1 MRRGRVPLLNLAVY
15 AFVILAI
22 GLMIIN
28 RLDGDIHALEDVK
41 ANVNLTL
48 LDMQREKSANI
59 DEISRKDTE
68 KYIVEIARSEYGYM
82 YKGEI
87 RYEITNKEMLYD

>member
-1 MRRGRVPLLNLAVY
+1 MRKGRVPLLNLAVY

-28 RLDGDIHALEDVK
+28 RLDGDIRELESKK
-41 ANVNLTL
+41 ASVNLTL
-48 LDMQREKSANI
+48 LDKQREQSANI
-59 DEISRKDTE
+59 DEISRKDSE
-68 KYIVEIARSEYGYM
+68 KYIVEIARSKYDYM

-87 RYEITNKEMLYD
+87 RYVITNSDLLKD

>member
-1 MRRGRVPLLNLAVY
+1 MRRRKVPLLNLAVY

-22 GLMIIN
+22 GMMIIN
-28 RLDGDIHALEDVK
+28 RLDGDIQQLRTRK
-41 ANVNLTL
+41 ADVNLTL
-48 LDMQREKSANI
+48 LDKQREKSENI

-68 KYIVEIARSEYGYM
+68 KYIVEIARSEGYM

-87 RYEITNKEMLYD
+87 KYIISNPELLYD